1 MFMFLLVC
9 FDPAYL
15 RTQAAARMVSG
26 CVSRF
31 AMPSQPR
38 WNGEGTPNQAGHGST
53 AARHLLEA
61 APPPPPDPLDTA
73 PQPTSRVNIQASRTL
88 SFSDRPLSCPTWFR
102 AGCEGQ
108 GDGGKVA
115 GGLGLVG
122 LAVVASDKGGQG
134 ARDRRPDIKSATLCP
149 PFSTTLNHF
158 NSPRSDLTYTHQQL
172 NSVQLSEL
180 WPCCIF
186 LLNSCTMPARLH
198 TVPM

>member
-1 MFMFLLVC
+1 MRVYVSLVC

-53 AARHLLEA
+53 AARHPLEA

-115 GGLGLVG
+115 S
-122 LAVVASDKGGQG
+122 AS
-134 ARDRRPDIKSATLCP
+134 L
-149 PFSTTLNHF
+149 
-158 NSPRSDLTYTHQQL
+158 DLQ
-172 NSVQLSEL
+172 S
-180 WPCCIF
+180 WPQ
-186 LLNSCTMPARLH
+186 TKEAK
-198 TVPM
+198 VPETDDQT

>member
-1 MFMFLLVC
+1 MCEPLCHAFSASVERGR
-9 FDPAYL
+9 DPQPGRAWLYC
-15 RTQAAARMVSG
+15 RSSPSRG
-26 CVSRF
+26 C
-31 AMPSQPR
+31 
-38 WNGEGTPNQAGHGST
+38 
-53 AARHLLEA
+53 
-61 APPPPPDPLDTA
+61 PPPPPDPLDTA

-158 NSPRSDLTYTHQQL
+158 SSPRSDLTYTHQQL

-180 WPCCIF
+180 WPWLYF
-186 LLNSCTMPARLH
+186 SP
-198 TVPM
+198 